1 MQIVLRLSELED
13 TPTLKE
19 ESISKIRVGAK
30 DSCYL
35 VWNGIVLVTVI
46 CQDGGFQCDFYP
58 KSALEYFFTHLVDS
72 RDLDI
77 YCIKENACPIKCIIQ
92 RTDLIRKSVC

>member
-13 TPTLKE
+13 TPILKE

-30 DSCYL
+30 GSCYL

-46 CQDGGFQCDFYP
+46 CQDGGF
-58 KSALEYFFTHLVDS
+58 
-72 RDLDI
+72 
-77 YCIKENACPIKCIIQ
+77 
-92 RTDLIRKSVC
+92 